1 VRPRD
6 ILPPPPGP
14 GERDTLV
21 GGVRWRS
28 REAGVEGEGD
38 PLLFVHGLLASS
50 AMWKRVLASAGGG
63 RPGIAVDLPGF
74 GGSDRPWPWD
84 YTVEGQAGSLEAFMD
99 ARGIPRAVLVGNS
112 LGGAATMLLAARRPD
127 RVTALVLV
135 DSASARTPV
144 PWPVAVLR
152 TPVLGELAL
161 ALTTRTT
168 VKIGLR
174 RRVYARASNVTREAV
189 DDAWLPLRL
198 PGTRRAALKA
208 IRTDPSRF
216 LGLESRVSVPT
227 LVVWGEEDRMIPV
240 SEGRRLAREIPSAR
254 LAVIPEAGHMPQRE
268 QPEAFSRAVREFL
281 DA

>member
-1 VRPRD
+1 
-6 ILPPPPGP
+6 
-14 GERDTLV
+14 
-21 GGVRWRS
+21 
-28 REAGVEGEGD
+28 
-38 PLLFVHGLLASS
+38 
-50 AMWKRVLASAGGG
+50 
-63 RPGIAVDLPGF
+63 
-74 GGSDRPWPWD
+74 
-84 YTVEGQAGSLEAFMD
+84 
-99 ARGIPRAVLVGNS
+99 VLVGNS
-112 LGGAATMLLAARRPD
+112 LGGAATMLLAATRPD

-135 DSASARTPV
+135 DAASARTPV

-189 DDAWLPLRL
+189 DDAWLPLRI

-208 IRTDPSRF
+208 IRTDPRRF
-216 LGLESRVSVPT
+216 LGLEARVSVPT

-240 SEGRRLAREIPSAR
+240 AEGRRLAGAIPNAR
-254 LAVIPEAGHMPQRE
+254 LAVIADAGHMPQRE
-268 QPEAFSRAVREFL
+268 QPERFAAAVREFL